1 MPNSYTTV
9 VNVTG
14 EGRNG
19 GRVLSDDGLLDTTLS
34 HPKELGGA
42 GTATNPEQLFGAG
55 WAACFLGAV
64 RIAAAERKVKL
75 TSTEINAEIT
85 LQHGDDGYS
94 LAAVLNLELGG
105 VDDARAAELADAAHQ
120 ICPYSKAIRGNVP
133 VTIHATAV

>member
-1 MPNSYTTV
+1 MPNSYTAV

-64 RIAAAERKVKL
+64 RIAAAERKVTL
-75 TSTEINAEIT
+75 TSTEINAEIS

-94 LAAVLNLELGG
+94 LAAVLKLELGG
-105 VDDARAAELADAAHQ
+105 VDNDRAAELADAAHQ